1 MTASSEREKYHRH
14 NRHDDEDGDGNR
26 YNNNI
31 NSIHISNA
39 KSSNPALGNDVN
51 HSDEDDEEEDQSSAR
66 SARSSGLSSGSEGDI
81 SRSGSGSGDGSKSK
95 NPNSRSSGG
104 GTGGTTA
111 AVMNKVSKRTGLR
124 KGKWTVSVYN
134 NKMCVF
140 LVEIVSHC
148 LFLYRCKINRCV
160 VLAQKTYIR
169 FSPNTHIT
177 QHSLSSSLS
186 FIKHHKKQVEEEEY
200 ATRYIHYFSSG
211 LLTLPEGTTLRA
223 SLADKLHC
231 DPMRITKKYAGA
243 SCLGS
248 KISRSLGSVGVG
260 EKNNGGGRLYYTAE
274 EVECAKMELRQLD
287 ARFQMRLLGS
297 SGNGNGNGG
306 APLSPSN
313 GGGNNNNNDYGSST
327 VLPPQSSMFD
337 LSTYAGV
344 RLAASNSGVS
354 LLSKSSN
361 STRDGSKMMMMS
373 ASNATFPMSS
383 TTTTTT
389 TTTPT
394 PQSLLA
400 SSYLAT
406 LAGNASL
413 AGNNNDQSL
422 TSVSG
427 GNNSNASSPILNN
440 NHLPQSQ
447 QPTMMMQGMNCG
459 QANTSVNNNV
469 TTAR

>member
-1 MTASSEREKYHRH
+1 
-14 NRHDDEDGDGNR
+14 
-26 YNNNI
+26 
-31 NSIHISNA
+31 
-39 KSSNPALGNDVN
+39 
-51 HSDEDDEEEDQSSAR
+51 
-66 SARSSGLSSGSEGDI
+66 
-81 SRSGSGSGDGSKSK
+81 
-95 NPNSRSSGG
+95 
-104 GTGGTTA
+104 
-111 AVMNKVSKRTGLR
+111 
-124 KGKWTVSVYN
+124 
-134 NKMCVF
+134 
-140 LVEIVSHC
+140 
-148 LFLYRCKINRCV
+148 
-160 VLAQKTYIR
+160 
-169 FSPNTHIT
+169 
-177 QHSLSSSLS
+177 
-186 FIKHHKKQVEEEEY
+186 VEEEEY

-248 KISRSLGSVGVG
+248 KISRSLGSGSVGIGIG
-260 EKNNGGGRLYYTAE
+260 EKNNGGRLYYTAE
-274 EVECAKMELRQLD
+274 EVECAKMELQQLD

-297 SGNGNGNGG
+297 SSGNGNGG

-313 GGGNNNNNDYGSST
+313 GGGDNNNNNDYGSST
-327 VLPPQSSMFD
+327 VPPPPQTSMFD

-361 STRDGSKMMMMS
+361 STRGGSKMMMMS
-373 ASNATFPMSS
+373 AKNATFPMSS
-383 TTTTTT
+383 TAT

-413 AGNNNDQSL
+413 AGNNDQSL

-459 QANTSVNNNV
+459 GQASTSVNNNV
-469 TTAR
+469 PNAR

>member
-1 MTASSEREKYHRH
+1 M
-14 NRHDDEDGDGNR
+14 
-26 YNNNI
+26 
-31 NSIHISNA
+31 
-39 KSSNPALGNDVN
+39 
-51 HSDEDDEEEDQSSAR
+51 
-66 SARSSGLSSGSEGDI
+66 
-81 SRSGSGSGDGSKSK
+81 
-95 NPNSRSSGG
+95 
-104 GTGGTTA
+104 
-111 AVMNKVSKRTGLR
+111 
-124 KGKWTVSVYN
+124 
-134 NKMCVF
+134 
-140 LVEIVSHC
+140 
-148 LFLYRCKINRCV
+148 
-160 VLAQKTYIR
+160 
-169 FSPNTHIT
+169 
-177 QHSLSSSLS
+177 
-186 FIKHHKKQVEEEEY
+186 EEEEY

-248 KISRSLGSVGVG
+248 KISRSLGSGGGIG
-260 EKNNGGGRLYYTAE
+260 EKNNGGRLYYTAE

-297 SGNGNGNGG
+297 SSGSHGG

-313 GGGNNNNNDYGSST
+313 GNNNNNDYGSST
-327 VLPPQSSMFD
+327 VPPPPPPQSSMFD

-361 STRDGSKMMMMS
+361 STRGGSKMMMMS
-373 ASNATFPMSS
+373 ANATFP
-383 TTTTTT
+383 T

-413 AGNNNDQSL
+413 AGNNDQSL
-422 TSVSG
+422 ACVSG
-427 GNNSNASSPILNN
+427 GNNSNATSPILNN
-440 NHLPQSQ
+440 NHLP
-447 QPTMMMQGMNCG
+447 PTMMMQGMNCG
-459 QANTSVNNNV
+459 QASTSVNNNV
-469 TTAR
+469 TTTR

>member
-1 MTASSEREKYHRH
+1 M
-14 NRHDDEDGDGNR
+14 
-26 YNNNI
+26 
-31 NSIHISNA
+31 
-39 KSSNPALGNDVN
+39 
-51 HSDEDDEEEDQSSAR
+51 
-66 SARSSGLSSGSEGDI
+66 
-81 SRSGSGSGDGSKSK
+81 
-95 NPNSRSSGG
+95 
-104 GTGGTTA
+104 
-111 AVMNKVSKRTGLR
+111 
-124 KGKWTVSVYN
+124 
-134 NKMCVF
+134 
-140 LVEIVSHC
+140 
-148 LFLYRCKINRCV
+148 
-160 VLAQKTYIR
+160 
-169 FSPNTHIT
+169 
-177 QHSLSSSLS
+177 
-186 FIKHHKKQVEEEEY
+186 EEEEY

-248 KISRSLGSVGVG
+248 KISRSLGSGVGIG
-260 EKNNGGGRLYYTAE
+260 EKNNGGRLYYTAE
-274 EVECAKMELRQLD
+274 EVEYAKMELRQLD

-297 SGNGNGNGG
+297 SSGSHGG

-313 GGGNNNNNDYGSST
+313 GNNNNNDYGSST
-327 VLPPQSSMFD
+327 VPPPPPPPQSSMFD

-361 STRDGSKMMMMS
+361 STRGGSKMMMMS

-383 TTTTTT
+383 T

-440 NHLPQSQ
+440 NHLPQQ
-447 QPTMMMQGMNCG
+447 QSTMMMQGMNCG
-459 QANTSVNNNV
+459 QASTSVNNNV
-469 TTAR
+469 TTTR